1 MTRHLGKVRDTVE
14 WIILIGILF
23 AVVLMFFSHNG
34 FIGHSDIQP
43 YPY

>member
-1 MTRHLGKVRDTVE
+1 MKQPLAKVRDAVE
-14 WIILIGILF
+14 WVILLGVLF

-43 YPY
+43 FPY